1 MAYNLQIDIETAEM
15 LFRDVLRVDYSAC
28 IVEIAMLQGRK
39 ELDPVQLEE
48 LNRLVELASAMEVL
62 IMQYFT
68 ESEYKNLISYRLTFM
83 SS

>member
-1 MAYNLQIDIETAEM
+1 MSYTLEISIEEADQ
-15 LFRDVLRVDYSAC
+15 LFRQVLRMEYSVY

-48 LNRLVELASAMEVL
+48 LNRLVELAAAMEVL

-68 ESEYKNLISYRLTFM
+68 ESEYRDIIL
-83 SS
+83 

>member
-28 IVEIAMLQGRK
+28 IVEIAMLRGRK

-68 ESEYKNLISYRLTFM
+68 ESECKDIIL
-83 SS
+83 